1 MRSLTVFP
9 VLGEEVK
16 KGAFLVG
23 NAHVEEVPRRCRIC
37 QRAQG
42 VVQQHLCS
50 DGEIN
55 PAGVSG
61 MSEETGEWRTK

>member
-23 NAHVEEVPRRCRIC
+23 NDRSLHAAYRDSWRSFACCRDD
-37 QRAQG
+37 
-42 VVQQHLCS
+42 S
-50 DGEIN
+50 GELFVGI
-55 PAGVSG
+55 AGCKHG
-61 MSEETGEWRTK
+61 TGDERTNDVD